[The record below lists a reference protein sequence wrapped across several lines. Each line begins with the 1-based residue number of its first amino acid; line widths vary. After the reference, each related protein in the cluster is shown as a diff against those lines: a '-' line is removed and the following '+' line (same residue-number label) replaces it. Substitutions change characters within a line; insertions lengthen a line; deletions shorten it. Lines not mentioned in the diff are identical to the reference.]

1 MNCLLVGDPGG
12 TTVGIARAFV
22 EAAPEQP
29 VTLFSGDTDGMLR
42 LLDDPGLSGCECLW
56 ADAASPG
63 TVDDALVHRRML
75 HGRPDV
81 VVVVADRT
89 PADGSPAWT
98 LGELLVPRLSGTPLV
113 VAGLA
118 AATLAPLVDGTLR
131 ALADDDTAVPPSAV
145 VPGDDPVEI
154 LHRAAEL
161 LRSLPA
167 PSPDASAPLLAGHCG
182 H

>member
-1 MNCLLVGDPGG
+1 MNCLLVGAPGG
-12 TTVGIARAFV
+12 TTAGVARALV
-22 EAAPEQP
+22 EAAPEHP
-29 VTLFSGDTDGMLR
+29 VTLLSDDTDGMLR
-42 LLDDPGLSGCECLW
+42 LLDEPGLGGCECLW
-56 ADAASPG
+56 ADAATPA

-81 VVVVADRT
+81 VVLVVDRA
-89 PADGSPAWT
+89 PEEGPSAWA
-98 LGELLVPRLSGTPLV
+98 LGRLLLPRLAGTPLV
-113 VAGLA
+113 VTGPA
-118 AATLAPLVDGTLR
+118 AADLAPLVATTLQ
-131 ALADDDTAVPPSAV
+131 AAADDAAVPPYAV

-167 PSPDASAPLLAGHCG
+167 PAPDASAPLLAGHCG